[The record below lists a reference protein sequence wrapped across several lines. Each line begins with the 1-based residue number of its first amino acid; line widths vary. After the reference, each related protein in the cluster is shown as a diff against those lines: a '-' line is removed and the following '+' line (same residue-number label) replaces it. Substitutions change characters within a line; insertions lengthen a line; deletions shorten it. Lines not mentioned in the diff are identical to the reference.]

1 MARNSSEVA
10 EHLDYLS
17 RIADELEVANSIP
30 ADLAD
35 LVGRHEELREAARVW
50 REGAENL
57 ENAAAHVQGRL
68 GGIDS
73 AWQGQDAD
81 AFLAHV
87 QDVGLAGN
95 DLVDTMRA
103 LADVLDHTVEALQA
117 QLDDLGG
124 LVAEAADSVSAALL
138 APEGGAK
145 RARQHLAELA
155 QPASELAESISDTY
169 RAFARFCDDVEAGR
183 SAGSVQFDHRMPAQ
197 AWDFNAPTPAHPL
210 AQPALAE
217 PAGAESAGG
226 GAGGVGAVGGGAAAA
241 GVSGAPGGGAAA
253 AGVSGGPGGGAEHPL
268 SPGDT
273 TRAGEPSAVPPAAAA
288 AGGAVAG
295 AAGGVAAGGMMGG
308 MMPMGMMG
316 GMMGGAQGAGQDRK
330 NQSRLKSKPEELFG
344 TPPDAAPAVLGES
357 SRDRDQDQER
367 PAATTRQSTRRLG
380 VPSIIEPPTPRSSIA
395 DALHPKQ
402 TAEDTPKPKTG
413 TASVGDAPP
422 PKPKTGTASVGD
434 APPPKPKT
442 GTASV
447 GDAPPPKPK
456 TGTASVGDAPPP
468 KRRN

>member
-10 EHLDYLS
+10 EHLNYLS
-17 RIADELEVANSIP
+17 RIADELEVVNSIP

-50 REGAENL
+50 REGAEKV
-57 ENAAAHVQGRL
+57 ENAAEHVQGRL

-87 QDVGLAGN
+87 QEVGLAGN

-117 QLDDLGG
+117 QLEDLDG

-138 APEGGAK
+138 TPEEGAK
-145 RARQHLAELA
+145 RARKHLAELA
-155 QPASELAESISDTY
+155 QPATELAESISDTY

-183 SAGSVQFDHRMPAQ
+183 SAGAVRFDNRMPAP
-197 AWDFNAPTPAHPL
+197 AWDFNAPTPA
-210 AQPALAE
+210 QPAAPAE
-217 PAGAESAGG
+217 PAEAEPAEAAAGG
-226 GAGGVGAVGGGAAAA
+226 GAGNPAGVGGGGVGGGGVGGGDTAAA
-241 GVSGAPGGGAAA
+241 GVSGAPGGGA
-253 AGVSGGPGGGAEHPL
+253 EQDL

-273 TRAGEPSAVPPAAAA
+273 TRAGEPSALPPAAAA

-316 GMMGGAQGAGQDRK
+316 GAQGASQERK
-330 NQSRLKSKPEELFG
+330 NQSRLRSKPEELFG

-357 SRDRDQDQER
+357 SRDRDQNQER
-367 PAATTRQSTRRLG
+367 PAATTPQSPRRLG
-380 VPSIIEPPTPRSSIA
+380 VPSIIEPPIPRPSIA
-395 DALHPKQ
+395 DALQPKQ
-402 TAEDTPKPKTG
+402 KAEDTPKPKPTKASVDNAPPPKPKTG
-413 TASVGDAPP
+413 NASVGEAPP

-442 GTASV
+442 GS
-447 GDAPPPKPK
+447 
-456 TGTASVGDAPPP
+456 ASVGDAPPP